1 MNIAIFASG
10 RGSNFSAIIKAVKE
24 NKLKGSV
31 ELLVCDNQDAGVI
44 HKAKRA
50 GVKIALIPRKD
61 FAAKKDFENKIIQ
74 TLQANNIK
82 LIALAGF
89 MRILSP
95 QFVKLYSGRIIN
107 IHPSLLPAFK
117 GEQAIIDAFS
127 YGVKITGVTV
137 HFVDAEMD
145 HGPIILQGTVKIEE
159 TDTLESLETK
169 IHKLEHKLY
178 PRALE
183 LFLEG
188 KLNISGR
195 KVLVTR

>member
-1 MNIAIFASG
+1 MNLAIFASG
-10 RGSNFSAIIKAVKE
+10 KGSNFSAIIKAVKKR
-24 NKLKGSV
+24 KLKGTV
-31 ELLVCDNQDAGVI
+31 KLLICDNRDAGVI
-44 HKAKRA
+44 SKAKRA
-50 GVKIALIPRKD
+50 GVKIALIPRKE
-61 FAAKKDFENKIIQ
+61 FIAKKDFENKIIQ
-74 TLQANNIK
+74 TLKDNNIK
-82 LIALAGF
+82 LIILAGF

-95 QFVKLYSGRIIN
+95 EFVKLYSGRIIN

-117 GEQAIIDAFS
+117 GEQAIIDAFD

-137 HFVDAEMD
+137 HFVDEEMD
-145 HGPIILQGTVKIEE
+145 HGPIILQDTVRIKE

-178 PRALE
+178 PKALE
-183 LFLEG
+183 LLLEG